1 MWFLIVYKVQ
11 LTAVEGVERKII
23 EHLRSWLQVL
33 LQSGSTSGQLQLL
46 CHLSLQSSK
55 WQMQVCLH
63 LQRFK
68 RQQGQRSRLK
78 TTSGQE
84 WKDSKSLV
92 QEKGIFKIQLYSS
105 TLCSLGITCF
115 QKSGKVSLNKE
126 ENHDPGRNEKYGG
139 VPEEVKSSQ
148 AYLPGLRGNVGQS
161 TPRGRWL
168 GVMVQES
175 GCVFPC
181 FHWVPPLGGALI
193 HTPVMLICLWSRII
207 SHQYLRPAHSTFL
220 HQFVSWST
228 LVLGLLCILWFLLF
242 MLTYPVLLVF
252 LVASRI
258 HHTPHS
264 HFFSLTWTLVISG
277 NANHSLSSVWTLTCP
292 VLLFPSHPPLAS
304 KRPLFKFHATHD
316 SWPSFEFHVPP
327 TIPVCTVFTW
337 V

>member
-1 MWFLIVYKVQ
+1 MIQAEMRNMEEYQRKLRAVK
-11 LTAVEGVERKII
+11 LTSQG
-23 EHLRSWLQVL
+23 
-33 LQSGSTSGQLQLL
+33 SGAT
-46 CHLSLQSSK
+46 
-55 WQMQVCLH
+55 WV
-63 LQRFK
+63 K
-68 RQQGQRSRLK
+68 R
-78 TTSGQE
+78 T
-84 WKDSKSLV
+84 
-92 QEKGIFKIQLYSS
+92 
-105 TLCSLGITCF
+105 
-115 QKSGKVSLNKE
+115 
-126 ENHDPGRNEKYGG
+126 
-139 VPEEVKSSQ
+139 
-148 AYLPGLRGNVGQS
+148 
-161 TPRGRWL
+161 RGRWL

-175 GCVFPC
+175 GCVFPR